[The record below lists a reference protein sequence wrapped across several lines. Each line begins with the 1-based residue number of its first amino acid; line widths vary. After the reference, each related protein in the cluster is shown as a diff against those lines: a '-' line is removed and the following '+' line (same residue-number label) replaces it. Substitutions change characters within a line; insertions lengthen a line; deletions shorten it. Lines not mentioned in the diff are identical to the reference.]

1 MRVIDLQIQSRN
13 SYPVTRNNFKMA
25 KFIKINPNDKVAVCL
40 EAGQKGDIVTIG
52 EQRMTLMEDIPV
64 GHKLALQ
71 GIEPNDDIIK
81 YGEPIGH
88 AISPIIAGNHVHTH
102 NLKTNLSGTI
112 TYSFDQKLNEI
123 RYTKRNLTFEGYRRS
138 NGNIGI
144 RNEMWVIPTVG
155 CVNGQAQQIINRFQK
170 EVDTE
175 NIDAIEV
182 FKHNYGCS
190 QLGDDHVNTQK
201 ALAAIINHPN
211 AGGILVLGL
220 GCENNQISQLKNFI
234 GEYDPQRIKFLV
246 AQDVEDEIEAGLESL
261 KEIYEQMKTDR
272 REAIPLSEL
281 KVGLK
286 CGGSD
291 GFSGITANP
300 LVGVFSD
307 FLIAQGGTTVLTE
320 VPEMFGAETLLMARA
335 KNQETFDKTVTLIND
350 FKDYYTQHNL
360 PVYENPSPG
369 NKDGGISTLED
380 KSLGCTQKG
389 GSATVVDV
397 LKYAEPIL
405 EKGLNLLSAP
415 GNDLVASSALG
426 FSGCQLVLFTTGRG
440 TPFGSFIPTMKISTN
455 SALFYKKKNWID
467 FNAGQLLE
475 GKTME
480 QLLEE
485 FIQYIIEISSGK
497 KLKHEESGFKE
508 ISIFK
513 TGVTL

>member
-1 MRVIDLQIQSRN
+1 
-13 SYPVTRNNFKMA
+13 MA
-25 KFIKINPNDKVAVCL
+25 KFIKINSEDNVAVCL
-40 EAGQKGDIVTIG
+40 EAGQNGEIVHIGDQKII
-52 EQRMTLMEDIPV
+52 LLNDILV
-64 GHKLALQ
+64 GHKVALQ
-71 GIEPNDDIIK
+71 AIDTGSDIIK
-81 YGEPIGH
+81 YGAPIGH
-88 AISPIIAGNHVHTH
+88 AIVPIQTGAHVHVH
-102 NLKTNLSGTI
+102 NLKTNLTGTI
-112 TYSFDQKLNEI
+112 TYSFNQKLNEI
-123 RYTKRNLTFEGYRRS
+123 RYSKRDLTFSGYRRS
-138 NGNIGI
+138 NGNAGI
-144 RNEMWVIPTVG
+144 RNEIWIVPTVG

-170 EVDTE
+170 EVNPE
-175 NIDAIEV
+175 NVDAVEV

-201 ALAAIINHPN
+201 ALASIINHPN
-211 AGGILVLGL
+211 AGGVLVLGL
-220 GCENNQISQLKNFI
+220 GCENNQISQLKKYI
-234 GEYDPQRIKFLV
+234 GDYDTNRVRFLV
-246 AQDVEDEIEAGLESL
+246 AQEVEDEIEAGVELL
-261 KEIYEQMKTDR
+261 KVIYEQMKSDR
-272 REAIPLSEL
+272 REPIPLSEL

-300 LVGVFSD
+300 LVGAFSD

-335 KNQETFDKTVTLIND
+335 KDRTTFDKTVSLIND
-350 FKDYYTQHNL
+350 FKDYYMQHNL

-397 LKYAEPIL
+397 LSYAEPIKA
-405 EKGLNLLSAP
+405 KGLNLLAAP
-415 GNDLVASSALG
+415 GNDLVAASALG

-440 TPFGSFIPTMKISTN
+440 TPFGSFVPTMKISTN
-455 SALFYKKKNWID
+455 SALFSKKKNWID

-475 GKTME
+475 DKTIDS
-480 QLLEE
+480 LLEE
-485 FIQYIIEISSGK
+485 FIPFIIEVSSGK
-497 KLKHEESGFKE
+497 KLRHEEAGFKE

>member
-1 MRVIDLQIQSRN
+1 M
-13 SYPVTRNNFKMA
+13 
-25 KFIKINPNDKVAVCL
+25 
-40 EAGQKGDIVTIG
+40 
-52 EQRMTLMEDIPV
+52 
-64 GHKLALQ
+64 
-71 GIEPNDDIIK
+71 
-81 YGEPIGH
+81 
-88 AISPIIAGNHVHTH
+88 
-102 NLKTNLSGTI
+102 
-112 TYSFDQKLNEI
+112 
-123 RYTKRNLTFEGYRRS
+123 
-138 NGNIGI
+138 
-144 RNEMWVIPTVG
+144 
-155 CVNGQAQQIINRFQK
+155 
-170 EVDTE
+170 
-175 NIDAIEV
+175 
-182 FKHNYGCS
+182 
-190 QLGDDHVNTQK
+190 
-201 ALAAIINHPN
+201 
-211 AGGILVLGL
+211 
-220 GCENNQISQLKNFI
+220 KN
-234 GEYDPQRIKFLV
+234 
-246 AQDVEDEIEAGLESL
+246 
-261 KEIYEQMKTDR
+261 DR

-320 VPEMFGAETLLMARA
+320 VPEMFGAETILMERA
-335 KNQETFDKTVTLIND
+335 KDQSIFEKTVSLIND

-397 LKYAEPIL
+397 LKYAEPIR

-415 GNDLVASSALG
+415 GNDLVAASALG

-440 TPFGSFIPTMKISTN
+440 TPFGSFVPTMKISTN
-455 SALFYKKKNWID
+455 SALFNKKKNWID

-475 GKTME
+475 DKTMD

-485 FIQYIIEISSGK
+485 FIQYIVEVSSGK
-497 KLKHEESGFKE
+497 KLRHEESGFKE